1 MKSKCVTVVVVCL
14 FGLAT
19 AQVQSGGKV
28 QRPRAEVYALEG
40 LGALPGFAGC
50 GCLAAGTGFIGFAAL
65 YSHLYTDDPDPEVS
79 SIATAAVCAA
89 AVSAAVLP
97 AAAAYGTTKVGHE
110 LGEAGADGLAYGG
123 AYAGALVGTGL
134 VWLGALLGNRTSDAA
149 GIPFYVLGGAAIPV
163 GAVVGYNL
171 GAPSRSHVGSRLQL
185 PAVGLT
191 GTERPDR
198 SVDYGVKVQLAGLRL

>member
-1 MKSKCVTVVVVCL
+1 MNSRLLAVAACL
-14 FGLAT
+14 LSLA
-19 AQVQSGGKV
+19 AANVPRGGGSE
-28 QRPRAEVYALEG
+28 RSRAEVYTLEG
-40 LGALPGFAGC
+40 LGALPGVAGC

-65 YSHLYTDDPDPEVS
+65 FSHLYTDDPNPEVS
-79 SIATAAVCAA
+79 SIAMAAVCAA

-134 VWLGALLGNRTSDAA
+134 VWLGAILGGRTSDAV
-149 GIPFYVLGGAAIPV
+149 GVPFYLLGGAAIPV

-171 GAPSRSHVGSRLQL
+171 GAPSRSHVGSRFQL
-185 PAVGLT
+185 PALALIDT
-191 GTERPDR
+191 RLPDR
-198 SVDYGVKVQLAGLRL
+198 SVEHGVKVQLAGLKF